1 MSFIYLAVG
10 ILLTITAVLAV
21 VRIVRGPSILDRIIA
36 SDMLMSTLIL
46 VLGTEMVMNGH
57 TRTVPIMLVLAA
69 TAVFGSIA
77 VARYVSKQDRSSEG
91 QS

>member
-1 MSFIYLAVG
+1 MTVYLAVG
-10 ILLTITAVLAV
+10 VLLTVTAALAV

-77 VARYVSKQDRSSEG
+77 VARYVSKQDRPKEGSS
-91 QS
+91 

>member
-1 MSFIYLAVG
+1 MSLVYLAVG

-77 VARYVSKQDRSSEG
+77 VARYVSKQDRTNEG
-91 QS
+91 RP

>member
-1 MSFIYLAVG
+1 VSLVYLAVG

-77 VARYVSKQDRSSEG
+77 VARYVSKQDRTNEG